1 MSFWK
6 SVHAIDREASVEV
19 VNKKAGPGGVNRAL
33 KTSWCPIHFAV
44 ASGHKEVVKVNTH
57 TRIK

>member
-1 MSFWK
+1 MYIRPF
-6 SVHAIDREASVEV
+6 AIYNLEREASVET

-44 ASGHKEVVKVNTH
+44 AAGHKEVVKA
-57 TRIK
+57 